1 MANTSMTRRQA
12 VRNGALIGAGA
23 VLTLWGVI
31 EAARVWPSSTTPEQS
46 VSTPQASEVRK
57 FSKLEELAFDVSHR
71 IGGQYA
77 YSGNLPER
85 RYDEVDF
92 NFLDSMLL
100 NDAVM
105 TGPDTGPLI
114 QAKIEKG
121 RIEALQGMP
130 QDEQY
135 IMQGADLSKG
145 ARVYLKYIPTGQAHP
160 SSETYDP
167 SNSSDLV
174 VSLALYNQPGETIK
188 RPFAPI
194 SLKDLTYIFNPK
206 CEKEITWQVMDG
218 TRIVY
223 NNKLVG

>member
-1 MANTSMTRRQA
+1 MSNTPTTRRKF
-12 VRNGALIGAGA
+12 VKDGVLIGAGT
-23 VLTLWGVI
+23 VLAAWGVV
-31 EAARVWPSSTTPEQS
+31 ELYRVWPLFTKPEQS

-57 FSKLEELAFDVSHR
+57 FSKLEELAYDVSHR

-92 NFLDSMLL
+92 DFLDSMLL

-121 RIEALQGMP
+121 RTDALQRMP
-130 QDEQY
+130 SDKQY
-135 IMQGADLSKG
+135 IMQGADLTKG
-145 ARVYLKYIPTGQAHP
+145 ARVYLEYIPTGKAHP

-174 VSLALYNQPGETIK
+174 VSLALYNQSGEIIK

-218 TRIVY
+218 ARIVY